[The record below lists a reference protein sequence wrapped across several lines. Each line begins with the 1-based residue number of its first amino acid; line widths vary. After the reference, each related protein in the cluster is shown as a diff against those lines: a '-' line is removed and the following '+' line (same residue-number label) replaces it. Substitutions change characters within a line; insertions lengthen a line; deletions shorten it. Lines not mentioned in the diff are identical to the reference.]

1 MFILDEI
8 VSYLEM
14 CTEEQTSLQR
24 GMNYRL
30 PSGRTVIL
38 MSRRP
43 NAPYT
48 DRIEDAGRTIVYEG
62 HDLPKSVNL
71 RDPKTVDQEASTPSG
86 KLTQNGKFERA
97 ALQFRSGSR
106 EAETITVYEK
116 LRMGVWVFNGEFRL
130 ADTWREES
138 AGRQVF
144 KFRLE
149 LQSASTE
156 GVGNTAGPDRELEHN
171 RVIPSAVKV
180 EVYKRDR
187 GQCVQCGAK
196 NNLHFDH
203 ILPFSRGGTSLRTE
217 NIQLLCA
224 RHNLEKA
231 ARIE

>member
-1 MFILDEI
+1 MFILGEI

-14 CTEEQTSLQR
+14 CTEEHCSLQR

-43 NAPYT
+43 NAPYV
-48 DRIEDAGRTIVYEG
+48 DRVEDEGRTIVYEG
-62 HDLPKSVNL
+62 HDLPRSSDL
-71 RDPKTVDQEASTPSG
+71 RDPKTVDQEAQTPSG
-86 KLTQNGKFERA
+86 KLTQNGMFERA
-97 ALQFRSGSR
+97 ALQWRAETR
-106 EAETITVYEK
+106 EAELIVVYEK
-116 LRMGVWVFNGEFRL
+116 LREGVWVFNGTFRL
-130 ADTWREES
+130 ANAWREQS

-149 LQSASTE
+149 LLSDSTDDGRE
-156 GVGNTAGPDRELEHN
+156 VIGADRELEHN
-171 RVIPSAVKV
+171 RVIPSEVKV

-187 GQCVQCGAK
+187 GQCVRCAATD
-196 NNLHFDH
+196 NLHFDH